1 MHFLNQLRCRCLL
14 TSMWQIYEVILNC
27 AKNFVLQSLEIMQLF
42 IKNKKEAQQ
51 KLLGFLFVI

>member
-1 MHFLNQLRCRCLL
+1 MHFLNYLRCLYLL